1 MNSVQWNNL
10 LVSNLVTESQ
20 SILDMLDEVPSGN
33 LKSAEQTSL
42 PLLVRQ
48 LLEHRAVLTELLTK
62 TVFQKEARL
71 FDEMTESNLP
81 EEQKSAVSQL
91 LSSLRQETK
100 GQSKVSQQEI
110 RPSQPPLAKKNQEQT
125 SAKERPRAPQEEAS
139 IKKQVTADLPPLSSE
154 KKEIEQKL
162 NPAQSPL
169 TQSPLK
175 EPNLPK
181 QSPPILQ
188 NGANKQPSQEPIVK
202 TNQKAPERQPPI
214 EQKINKPSVRVDT
227 KEETSNFSAPLRK
240 NDQQLPVQKQNEPP
254 IYHELRE
261 TAAQREAHANR
272 NMILKSE
279 TSLLAKAEQEAGAVK
294 TAHIRQEERSETESN
309 GLERFPI
316 IIPYPGSSHSIESRS
331 ANRKKKDPMEEEPEE
346 FSQDDDLDEN

>member
-10 LVSNLVTESQ
+10 LISNLVTESQ
-20 SILDMLDEVPSGN
+20 SVLDMLDEVPTGN

-48 LLEHRAVLTELLTK
+48 LLEHRAVITELLTK

-81 EEQKSAVSQL
+81 EEQKSAISQL

-100 GQSKVSQQEI
+100 GQSKVSRQEI
-110 RPSQPPLAKKNQEQT
+110 RPSQPPLVKKNQEQT
-125 SAKERPRAPQEEAS
+125 SAKERPQEVAS
-139 IKKQVTADLPPLSSE
+139 IKKQITADLPPPPSE

-169 TQSPLK
+169 KDPI
-175 EPNLPK
+175 LPK

-188 NGANKQPSQEPIVK
+188 NGANKQPSQEPVVK
-202 TNQKAPERQPPI
+202 TNQKAPERQPAI

-279 TSLLAKAEQEAGAVK
+279 TSLLAKAEQEAEAVK
-294 TAHIRQEERSETESN
+294 AAHIRQEERSEIESN

>member
-1 MNSVQWNNL
+1 MNPIQWNNL
-10 LVSNLVTESQ
+10 LISNLVTESQ
-20 SILDMLDEVPSGN
+20 SVLDVLDEVPSAN

-81 EEQKSAVSQL
+81 EEQKSAITQL

-110 RPSQPPLAKKNQEQT
+110 RPSQQLPLMKKNQEQT
-125 SAKERPRAPQEEAS
+125 PAKERPPAPQEMES
-139 IKKQVTADLPPLSSE
+139 IKKQVTADLPPPPSE

-169 TQSPLK
+169 K
-175 EPNLPK
+175 DPNLPK

-188 NGANKQPSQEPIVK
+188 NAVNKQPSQESIVK
-202 TNQKAPERQPPI
+202 TNQKAPESQPAI
-214 EQKINKPSVRVDT
+214 EQKTNKSSVRVDT
-227 KEETSNFSAPLRK
+227 KEETSNLSAPLRK

-294 TAHIRQEERSETESN
+294 AAHIRQEERSEAESN

-331 ANRKKKDPMEEEPEE
+331 ANRKKKDPMEEDPEE
-346 FSQDDDLDEN
+346 FSQDDDFDEN